1 MAGLLGKALLAATQ
15 PLKPLM
21 PRMRPALI
29 IIGAQKAGTTTLF
42 DLLSLHP
49 RIIPPM
55 EKEVS
60 FFNSD
65 QRYGEGMSRYYKRF
79 PKKPVAPGPMI
90 TLEASP
96 DYFYSPTAAE
106 RITKHLPDVL
116 CAAVLRDPVAR
127 TYSAWN
133 MYAQFKDHQRYAHL
147 HDPRSFA
154 EAVEEEL
161 AGKLDIPARRYVA
174 NSVYAPQLARFVNHL
189 GRDRVQVYGFKD
201 LVRDPQTL
209 VNDLLR
215 RMGLPALPSDHPAF
229 RTWSNR
235 RAYTTN
241 LDPQLVQKLRAVF
254 APDQQSLRALLGELP
269 DYLDPPE

>member
-1 MAGLLGKALLAATQ
+1 MASFLGKALLAATQ

-55 EKEVS
+55 EKEIS

-65 QRYGEGMSRYYKRF
+65 QRYSEGMRRYFKRF
-79 PKKPVAPGPMI
+79 PKKPLAPGPMI

-96 DYFYSPTAAE
+96 DYFYSPVAAE
-106 RITKHLPDVL
+106 RIAKHLPDAL

-133 MYAQFKDHQRYAHL
+133 MYAQFKGHHRYAHL
-147 HDPRSFA
+147 HDPRSFQ

-161 AGKLDIPARRYVA
+161 DGKLDIPARRYVA

-201 LVRDPQTL
+201 LVRDHQTL
-209 VNDLLR
+209 VNDLLSR
-215 RMGLPALPSDHPAF
+215 VGLSALPSGHPAF

-241 LDPQLVQKLRAVF
+241 MDPQLVRKLRTVF
-254 APDQQSLRALLGELP
+254 EPDQVALGALLGDPP
-269 DYLDPPE
+269 DYLDTPV